1 MGRVGALA
9 AALGIGAVLGPLAIA
24 SADPDA
30 SAADEASA
38 RTVTNESTARSD
50 KGRGRAVRGGTSAG
64 AVRAQGPSAGPAARS
79 RTAAANRP
87 APAASAPRATDA
99 RRNDPNPTAA
109 EASAPQPVA
118 APAGRDLHAAVAAA
132 PVSPPAAEPAPA
144 AFAATVPT
152 AAAVVHTPTFAPEAP
167 PQAFAAPAPAAPLR
181 GLADSVLSPLLGIG
195 SALPMESPLGWAVLA
210 VSRRLGRAEVGTVP
224 AAAAAA
230 TTTSL
235 MVPGAA
241 TTTSPGTTT
250 TITWAWGTDTVLDFD
265 PAADRLD
272 FVWMQPTNFDID
284 ETTGSTR
291 ITVVGNDQ
299 TYTLDGVALG
309 ELSLSNIIAKDAG
322 TVAKWQNAIAGA
334 EPVVTPP
341 VVTPPVVT
349 PPVITPPT
357 VSISN
362 ASVSEGNSGPSQ
374 LRFTVALSKAS
385 PDTVTVGY
393 TTADGTATAGT
404 DYTATAG
411 TLTFTPGVTSQQLTV
426 AVTGDTTV
434 EPTETLSVT
443 LTNPTGATLAT
454 GTATGTITN
463 DDLTAPNPGP
473 GTGDATTAQW
483 GESFFA
489 PYVDMAG
496 WPVPDLLAISQA
508 TGASLM
514 TVAFLQSTPGATL
527 GWAGLAALEPGAD
540 TEQAQAINSSIEAF
554 QNAGG
559 DVMIS
564 LGGAAGTSLA
574 QAYVAR
580 GLDAASLA
588 DAYGAV
594 VDTYRISHL
603 DFDIEG
609 AAVADAPAIDLHS
622 QALALLAQSR
632 PDLEIWYTLPVLP
645 TGLTADGLN
654 VVESALNAGVN
665 LAGVNVMAMDFGESA
680 APTSGPNAQTMGTYA
695 IQSAESTH
703 AQLSQLYSDYGR
715 SYDWSQLGVT
725 PMIGVNDVLTEV
737 FTPADAQA
745 LEDFARAKGLGML
758 SMWSVSRDTPG
769 SLGQATPIAS
779 GLNEAAG
786 TFSGIFND
794 YGTVN
799 VVDYATSA
807 TPGPT
812 TGGGTL
818 TPGGTTTVISWKWGT
833 DTVLDFDPAADRLD
847 FVWMQPTN
855 FDIDQTTGS
864 TRITVLGNDQT
875 YTLDGV
881 SLGQMS
887 AANIIA
893 LDPATVAKWQS
904 AIAGAEPVVTPPVV
918 TPPVVTPPVIA
929 PPTVSISNA
938 SVSEGNSGTS
948 ELRFTVALSKASPDT
963 VTVGYTTADGTA
975 TAGTDYT
982 ATAGTLT
989 FTPGVTS
996 QQLTVAVTG
1005 DTTVEPT
1012 ETLSVT
1018 LTNPT
1023 GATLA
1028 TGTATGTITN
1038 DDIAAPD
1045 PGPGTGGGTVTPG
1058 GTTTVI
1064 SWKWGTDT
1072 VLDFDPAAD
1081 RLDFVWM
1088 QPTNF
1093 DIDQTTGSTR
1103 ITVVGNDQTYTLDGV
1118 ALGELSLSNIIA
1130 KDAGTVAKWQ
1140 NAIAGAEP
1148 VVTPPVVTPPVVTP
1162 PVVTPPVIT
1171 PPTVSIS
1178 NASVSEGNSGPSQ
1191 LRFTVALSK
1200 ASPDTVTVGYTTA
1213 DGTATAGTD
1222 YTATAG
1228 TLTFTPGVTSQ
1239 QLTVAVTGDTTVE
1252 PTETLSVTLTNPTGA
1267 TLATGTATGTI
1278 TNDDLTAPNPGPGGT
1293 TDLPIA
1299 AHEKVL
1305 AAYFPEWGIYGRD
1318 FQIADVPA
1326 DEMTHLIYSFL
1337 NVSSNGEVVLYDS
1350 YAAVEKRFSAA
1361 DSVSGEAD
1369 LWYYPPGDPRAEQTV
1384 WGNFNQI
1391 AQLKEKYPHL
1401 RTSAAIG
1408 GWTLSG
1414 NFSTVASTA
1423 EGRETMANSIVSFL
1437 DTYQMFDGV
1446 DFDWEY
1452 PGGGGL
1458 ASNAVSA
1465 QDGENYAA
1473 LLALVRQ
1480 KLDVLGEQNGRT
1492 YEISV
1497 AAPGGYDKIA
1507 NFNAAGLA
1515 PSVDFFNVMSY
1526 DFHGTWEKTTG
1537 HQSAVFGDPNGYDM
1551 ATAVSL
1557 YLAAGV
1563 DPDKIVLG
1571 APMYTRGWSG
1581 VADGGDGGYLEPAS
1595 GGAPGTFETG
1605 VYDYKDLLAQ
1615 VQDPDSGWLLYWD
1628 DNAQAA
1634 YLYDPTQKLF
1644 TSFETP
1650 SSVAQKAQW
1659 AEDLGLGGMMF
1670 WDISNDATDSPES
1683 LISAAYRSW
1692 VLGQDLASIRAESS
1706 LTGERIIG
1714 GDGMITE
1721 LGPQTGGSSV
1731 NV

>member
-1 MGRVGALA
+1 M
-9 AALGIGAVLGPLAIA
+9 
-24 SADPDA
+24 
-30 SAADEASA
+30 
-38 RTVTNESTARSD
+38 
-50 KGRGRAVRGGTSAG
+50 
-64 AVRAQGPSAGPAARS
+64 
-79 RTAAANRP
+79 
-87 APAASAPRATDA
+87 
-99 RRNDPNPTAA
+99 
-109 EASAPQPVA
+109 
-118 APAGRDLHAAVAAA
+118 
-132 PVSPPAAEPAPA
+132 
-144 AFAATVPT
+144 
-152 AAAVVHTPTFAPEAP
+152 
-167 PQAFAAPAPAAPLR
+167 
-181 GLADSVLSPLLGIG
+181 
-195 SALPMESPLGWAVLA
+195 
-210 VSRRLGRAEVGTVP
+210 
-224 AAAAAA
+224 
-230 TTTSL
+230 
-235 MVPGAA
+235 
-241 TTTSPGTTT
+241 
-250 TITWAWGTDTVLDFD
+250 
-265 PAADRLD
+265 
-272 FVWMQPTNFDID
+272 
-284 ETTGSTR
+284 
-291 ITVVGNDQ
+291 
-299 TYTLDGVALG
+299 
-309 ELSLSNIIAKDAG
+309 
-322 TVAKWQNAIAGA
+322 
-334 EPVVTPP
+334 
-341 VVTPPVVT
+341 
-349 PPVITPPT
+349 
-357 VSISN
+357 
-362 ASVSEGNSGPSQ
+362 
-374 LRFTVALSKAS
+374 
-385 PDTVTVGY
+385 
-393 TTADGTATAGT
+393 
-404 DYTATAG
+404 
-411 TLTFTPGVTSQQLTV
+411 
-426 AVTGDTTV
+426 
-434 EPTETLSVT
+434 
-443 LTNPTGATLAT
+443 
-454 GTATGTITN
+454 
-463 DDLTAPNPGP
+463 
-473 GTGDATTAQW
+473 
-483 GESFFA
+483 
-489 PYVDMAG
+489 
-496 WPVPDLLAISQA
+496 
-508 TGASLM
+508 
-514 TVAFLQSTPGATL
+514 
-527 GWAGLAALEPGAD
+527 
-540 TEQAQAINSSIEAF
+540 
-554 QNAGG
+554 
-559 DVMIS
+559 
-564 LGGAAGTSLA
+564 
-574 QAYVAR
+574 
-580 GLDAASLA
+580 
-588 DAYGAV
+588 
-594 VDTYRISHL
+594 
-603 DFDIEG
+603 
-609 AAVADAPAIDLHS
+609 
-622 QALALLAQSR
+622 
-632 PDLEIWYTLPVLP
+632 
-645 TGLTADGLN
+645 
-654 VVESALNAGVN
+654 
-665 LAGVNVMAMDFGESA
+665 
-680 APTSGPNAQTMGTYA
+680 
-695 IQSAESTH
+695 
-703 AQLSQLYSDYGR
+703 
-715 SYDWSQLGVT
+715 
-725 PMIGVNDVLTEV
+725 
-737 FTPADAQA
+737 
-745 LEDFARAKGLGML
+745 
-758 SMWSVSRDTPG
+758 
-769 SLGQATPIAS
+769 
-779 GLNEAAG
+779 
-786 TFSGIFND
+786 
-794 YGTVN
+794 
-799 VVDYATSA
+799 
-807 TPGPT
+807 
-812 TGGGTL
+812 

-881 SLGQMS
+881 ALGELSLS
-887 AANIIA
+887 NIIA
-893 LDPATVAKWQS
+893 KDAATVAKWQS

-948 ELRFTVALSKASPDT
+948 E
-963 VTVGYTTADGTA
+963 
-975 TAGTDYT
+975 
-982 ATAGTLT
+982 
-989 FTPGVTS
+989 
-996 QQLTVAVTG
+996 
-1005 DTTVEPT
+1005 
-1012 ETLSVT
+1012 
-1018 LTNPT
+1018 
-1023 GATLA
+1023 
-1028 TGTATGTITN
+1028 
-1038 DDIAAPD
+1038 
-1045 PGPGTGGGTVTPG
+1045 
-1058 GTTTVI
+1058 
-1064 SWKWGTDT
+1064 
-1072 VLDFDPAAD
+1072 
-1081 RLDFVWM
+1081 
-1088 QPTNF
+1088 
-1093 DIDQTTGSTR
+1093 
-1103 ITVVGNDQTYTLDGV
+1103 
-1118 ALGELSLSNIIA
+1118 
-1130 KDAGTVAKWQ
+1130 
-1140 NAIAGAEP
+1140 
-1148 VVTPPVVTPPVVTP
+1148 
-1162 PVVTPPVIT
+1162 
-1171 PPTVSIS
+1171 
-1178 NASVSEGNSGPSQ
+1178 